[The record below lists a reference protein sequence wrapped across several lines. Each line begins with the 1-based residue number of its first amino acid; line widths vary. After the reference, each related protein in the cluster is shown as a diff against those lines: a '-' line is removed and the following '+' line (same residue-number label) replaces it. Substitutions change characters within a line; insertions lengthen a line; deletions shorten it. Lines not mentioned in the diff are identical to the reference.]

1 MNDIVEV
8 KGEGVLENIM
18 EAVIYVCIQHSPSVI
33 YIYIYIYI
41 YRVVYDTNY
50 VV

>member
-41 YRVVYDTNY
+41 YIGLYMILTM
-50 VV
+50 

>member
-1 MNDIVEV
+1 MELSLLLVEV

-18 EAVIYVCIQHSPSVI
+18 EAVICNVQHSPSVI
-33 YIYIYIYI
+33 YIYRC
-41 YRVVYDTNY
+41 RVVHDTNY